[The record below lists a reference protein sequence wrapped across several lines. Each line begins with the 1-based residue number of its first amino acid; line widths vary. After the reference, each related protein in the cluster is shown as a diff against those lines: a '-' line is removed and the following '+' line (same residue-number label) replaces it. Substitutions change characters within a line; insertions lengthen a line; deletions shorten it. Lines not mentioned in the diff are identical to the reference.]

1 MTFQSALAVG
11 DEVALFNLAAII
23 MQLIVLFQLLA
34 RHRREVA
41 VGAEQRRPGVIIGD
55 LLLLLWVNHRV
66 RIDVGTL
73 VVNIL
78 VLVLVFDVRDEVR
91 LLAELGSAHAA
102 LELSHLGVDQLVTS
116 QVTAG
121 CRAVRTPVAGV
132 RPT

>member
-11 DEVALFNLAAII
+11 NEVALLNIAAIM
-23 MQLIVLFQLLA
+23 MQLLVLFQLLA

-41 VGAEQRRPGVIIGD
+41 VGAEQRRPGVIIGV
-55 LLLLLWVNHRV
+55 LLLLLLVNLRIRV
-66 RIDVGTL
+66 DLGTL
-73 VVNIL
+73 VVNL
-78 VLVLVFDVRDEVR
+78 LLLVLVFDVPHEVR
-91 LLAELGSAHAA
+91 LLAELGGAHAA
-102 LELSHLGVDQLVTS
+102 LELSHLGVYQLVTS